1 MPRVLCALRLRRR
14 AFRPLFFPFPPS
26 PAAMEKTYIPL
37 RPIGVTQGVQL
48 DAAYILM
55 LEQKADRRIVPVLIT
70 KEDSAQIYAALTHH
84 DYSPAALFRSLT
96 TTFDM
101 TVERIVLDLPFRG
114 HTTARLWVN
123 QQGDLRIVPTSVS
136 MAVCIS
142 LLMHVGLY
150 VRAVDYD
157 VLTHQGR
164 QEGQVALPIAAMS
177 EALLREAL
185 KTAAQE
191 ERFELAAVLR
201 DELRKREQS
210 ADVPED
216 AAEESAEDSAHPEPQ
231 N

>member
-1 MPRVLCALRLRRR
+1 
-14 AFRPLFFPFPPS
+14 
-26 PAAMEKTYIPL
+26 
-37 RPIGVTQGVQL
+37 
-48 DAAYILM
+48 M
-55 LEQKADRRIVPVLIT
+55 LEHKADHRIVPVLIT
-70 KEDSAQIYAALTHH
+70 KADSEQIYAALTHH

-210 ADVPED
+210 ADAPED
-216 AAEESAEDSAHPEPQ
+216 AAEESAEDSVHPEPQ

>member
-1 MPRVLCALRLRRR
+1 
-14 AFRPLFFPFPPS
+14 
-26 PAAMEKTYIPL
+26 MEKTYIPL

-55 LEQKADRRIVPVLIT
+55 LEQKADRRIVSVLIT

-84 DYSPAALFRSLT
+84 DYTPAALFRSLT
-96 TTFDM
+96 STFDM
-101 TVERIVLDLPFRG
+101 TVERIVLGLPFRG
-114 HTTARLWVN
+114 HTTARLWIN
-123 QQGDLRIVPTSVS
+123 QAGDLRIVPTSVS

-150 VRAVDYD
+150 VLATDYET
-157 VLTHQGR
+157 LTRQGR

-177 EALLREAL
+177 ESLLREAL

-201 DELRKREQS
+201 DELRKREQL
-210 ADVPED
+210 ADSSEEP
-216 AAEESAEDSAHPEPQ
+216 AEEKAEDNTDSPVQE
-231 N
+231 

>member
-1 MPRVLCALRLRRR
+1 
-14 AFRPLFFPFPPS
+14 
-26 PAAMEKTYIPL
+26 MEKTYIPL

-84 DYSPAALFRSLT
+84 DYTPAALFRSLT
-96 TTFDM
+96 STFDM

-114 HTTARLWVN
+114 HTTARLWIN
-123 QQGDLRIVPTSVS
+123 QAGDLRIVPTSVS

-150 VRAVDYD
+150 VLATDYET
-157 VLTHQGR
+157 LTRQGR

-177 EALLREAL
+177 ESLLREAL
-185 KTAAQE
+185 KTAAKE

-201 DELRKREQS
+201 DELRKREQL
-210 ADVPED
+210 ADSSEEP
-216 AAEESAEDSAHPEPQ
+216 AEEKAEDNTDSPVQE
-231 N
+231 

>member
-14 AFRPLFFPFPPS
+14 VFRPLFFPFPPS

-55 LEQKADRRIVPVLIT
+55 LEHKADRRIVPVLIT

-96 TTFDM
+96 STFDM

-150 VRAVDYD
+150 VLATDYET
-157 VLTHQGR
+157 LTRQGR

-177 EALLREAL
+177 DSLLREAL
-185 KTAAQE
+185 KTAAKE

-201 DELRKREQS
+201 DELRKREQP
-210 ADVPED
+210 ADPT
-216 AAEESAEDSAHPEPQ
+216 EEPAEDKAEDNTDAPVQE
-231 N
+231 

>member
-1 MPRVLCALRLRRR
+1 
-14 AFRPLFFPFPPS
+14 
-26 PAAMEKTYIPL
+26 MEKTYIPL

-114 HTTARLWVN
+114 HTTARLWVS

-150 VRAVDYD
+150 VLATDYEA
-157 VLTHQGR
+157 LTRQSK

-177 EALLREAL
+177 DNLLREAL

-201 DELRKREQS
+201 DELRKREQPAEAQEQPAEQS
-210 ADVPED
+210 IGTTTEEADD
-216 AAEESAEDSAHPEPQ
+216 TAAPSEPAQ
-231 N
+231 P

>member
-1 MPRVLCALRLRRR
+1 
-14 AFRPLFFPFPPS
+14 
-26 PAAMEKTYIPL
+26 MEKTYIPL

-55 LEQKADRRIVPVLIT
+55 LEHKADRRIVPVLIT

-84 DYSPAALFRSLT
+84 DYSPATLFRSLT
-96 TTFDM
+96 STFDM

-114 HTTARLWVN
+114 HTTARLWIN
-123 QQGDLRIVPTSVS
+123 QMGDLRIVPTSVS

-150 VRAVDYD
+150 VLATDYET
-157 VLTHQGR
+157 LTRQGR

-177 EALLREAL
+177 ESLLREAL
-185 KTAAQE
+185 KTAAKE

-201 DELRKREQS
+201 DELRKREQP
-210 ADVPED
+210 ADPT
-216 AAEESAEDSAHPEPQ
+216 EEPAEDKAEDNTDSPVQE
-231 N
+231 

>member
-1 MPRVLCALRLRRR
+1 
-14 AFRPLFFPFPPS
+14 
-26 PAAMEKTYIPL
+26 MEKTYIPL

-55 LEQKADRRIVPVLIT
+55 LEHKADHRIVPVLIT
-70 KEDSAQIYAALTHH
+70 KADSEQIYAALTHH

-157 VLTHQGR
+157 VLTPQGR

-210 ADVPED
+210 ADATED
-216 AAEESAEDSAHPEPQ
+216 ATEESAEDSAHPEPQ

>member
-1 MPRVLCALRLRRR
+1 
-14 AFRPLFFPFPPS
+14 
-26 PAAMEKTYIPL
+26 MEKTYIPL

-84 DYSPAALFRSLT
+84 DYTPAALFRSLT
-96 TTFDM
+96 STFDM

-114 HTTARLWVN
+114 HTTARLWIN
-123 QQGDLRIVPTSVS
+123 QAGDLRIVPTSVS

-142 LLMHVGLY
+142 LMMHVGLY
-150 VRAVDYD
+150 VLATDYET
-157 VLTHQGR
+157 LTRQGR

-177 EALLREAL
+177 ESLLREAL

-201 DELRKREQS
+201 DELRKREQL
-210 ADVPED
+210 ADSSEEP
-216 AAEESAEDSAHPEPQ
+216 AEEKAEDNTDSPVQE
-231 N
+231 

>member
-1 MPRVLCALRLRRR
+1 
-14 AFRPLFFPFPPS
+14 
-26 PAAMEKTYIPL
+26 MEKSYIPL

-55 LEQKADRRIVPVLIT
+55 LEHKADHRIVPVLIT
-70 KEDSAQIYAALTHH
+70 KADSEQIYAALTHH

-101 TVERIVLDLPFRG
+101 TIERIVLDLPFRG

-164 QEGQVALPIAAMS
+164 QEGRDSHSREDQC
-177 EALLREAL
+177 LRLDPSAGTGHDIDEDHG
-185 KTAAQE
+185 TETGE
-191 ERFELAAVLR
+191 ECKDRRHQKGRYER
-201 DELRKREQS
+201 YGEQ
-210 ADVPED
+210 
-216 AAEESAEDSAHPEPQ
+216 HPYGGTQGCPG
-231 N
+231 